1 MSVMPVPQSTRETG
15 ITMARRTTATAA
27 ACTLAAAA
35 LVLTACG
42 GSGDKKI
49 AATTSGTPAAAPSAG
64 ATTTP
69 PPTSAPAAPTFD
81 FPPDVKVVVDPD
93 TTGDATKDAVL
104 RDQGYGL
111 QATLLAVAKL
121 DTNIPVFSQ
130 YLSGEAAASW
140 IKSVG
145 AEKSRHHTL
154 TGTVHYYNRKVT
166 SVSGST
172 AGVTF
177 CEDQRYGYDKDINTG
192 KVLKTTPSRN
202 SFIFHTAQMSRTA
215 DGTWQMTNYKSQRG
229 AAQCQL

>member
-1 MSVMPVPQSTRETG
+1 M
-15 ITMARRTTATAA
+15 
-27 ACTLAAAA
+27 LAAAT
-35 LVLTACG
+35 LLLTACG
-42 GSGDKKI
+42 GGGDKKI
-49 AATTSGTPAAAPSAG
+49 AATTSGTPAGAPSAG
-64 ATTTP
+64 ATTAS
-69 PPTSAPAAPTFD
+69 PTASAPPAPTFD

-121 DTNIPVFSQ
+121 DTNIPVFSK
-130 YLSGEAAASW
+130 YLAEDAAASW
-140 IKSVG
+140 TTSVSS
-145 AEKSRHHTL
+145 EKSRHHTL

-192 KVLKTTPSRN
+192 KVLKTAPSRN
-202 SFIFHTAQMSRTA
+202 SFIFHTAQMRRSS

>member
-111 QATLLAVAKL
+111 QAIYVALTKGDPELPLLHKYVIEDALA
-121 DTNIPVFSQ
+121 TW
-130 YLSGEAAASW
+130 SGS
-140 IKSVG
+140 IKG
-145 AEKSRHHTL
+145 GKEQHL
-154 TGTVHYYNRKVT
+154 TVTGDLRFYNRKVT
-166 SVSGST
+166 SSSATT

-177 CEDQRYGYDKDINTG
+177 CEDQRYSYDKHTDTG
-192 KVLKTTPSRN
+192 KIDKTKPSAN
-202 SFIFHTAQMSRTA
+202 SFVFHTALMRKSA
-215 DGTWQMTNYKSQRG
+215 DGTWQMANYKSQRG